1 MFNFIVNLKEQYNNK
16 IKVFCCIVKDVR
28 LSKTPTKN
36 NALGFIMYVC
46 ISPPLS
52 LSDWYFNPF
61 KSPIVLLF

>member
-46 ISPPLS
+46 MYISTSLPL
-52 LSDWYFNPF
+52 
-61 KSPIVLLF
+61 